1 MNMLSSIFRDNR
13 FRPEDVPKFEGKLF
27 YEGDRRRPYLERFF
41 VLLILATI
49 IATAGI
55 IGDSTATVIGAMIVA
70 PLMTPIMATAAALI
84 MGNMSRAVNRLSLV
98 LIGVLTV
105 VFLSWLAGLLYPSI
119 ISFTGNSQIVA
130 RVSPRL
136 IDLLAALASGAAGA
150 FCLSRDDVADSL
162 PGVAI
167 AISLVPPLCVVGLSL
182 SAGELEAALGALLL
196 FVTNFLAILLAG
208 GAVLG
213 ILGLN
218 RAAQIEVRGS
228 ARRKAF
234 ALVIAAVLL
243 VAIPLLITGRQAT
256 RDAYTELQT
265 QRAAQEW
272 AGGSE
277 YRVRQVRA
285 VGDSV
290 YIIAVGSGDPPP
302 FEELV
307 AVVEESVGRSLTIDL
322 ELLPSRILSSLRP
335 VSYTHLDVY
344 KRQPLF
350 TLAILTG
357 VFMLVAGL
365 LKLGS
370 LVRFV
375 PNAVM
380 TGFVNA
386 VAILIILG
394 QLDDLTGYSSTGAN
408 RIARTWDLL
417 RNLDQVH
424 LPTLMVGLLTIILI
438 LTLEKTSLKSLGM
451 IVALVVA
458 SLVVPLLG
466 ADAVELVRDVAYIPG
481 SLPRPMLPSLAA
493 IPGLLIPALA
503 LTFVG
508 LMQGAGITQSIPNPD
523 GRYPDAS
530 GDFVGQ
536 GVANIVSGLF
546 QGTTVAGS
554 LSALSLIH
562 I

>member
-105 VFLSWLAGLLYPSI
+105 VLLSWLAGLLYPSI

-335 VSYTHLDVY
+335 
-344 KRQPLF
+344 
-350 TLAILTG
+350 
-357 VFMLVAGL
+357 
-365 LKLGS
+365 
-370 LVRFV
+370 
-375 PNAVM
+375 
-380 TGFVNA
+380 
-386 VAILIILG
+386 
-394 QLDDLTGYSSTGAN
+394 
-408 RIARTWDLL
+408 
-417 RNLDQVH
+417 
-424 LPTLMVGLLTIILI
+424 
-438 LTLEKTSLKSLGM
+438 
-451 IVALVVA
+451 
-458 SLVVPLLG
+458 
-466 ADAVELVRDVAYIPG
+466 
-481 SLPRPMLPSLAA
+481 
-493 IPGLLIPALA
+493 
-503 LTFVG
+503 
-508 LMQGAGITQSIPNPD
+508 
-523 GRYPDAS
+523 
-530 GDFVGQ
+530 
-536 GVANIVSGLF
+536 
-546 QGTTVAGS
+546 
-554 LSALSLIH
+554 
-562 I
+562 